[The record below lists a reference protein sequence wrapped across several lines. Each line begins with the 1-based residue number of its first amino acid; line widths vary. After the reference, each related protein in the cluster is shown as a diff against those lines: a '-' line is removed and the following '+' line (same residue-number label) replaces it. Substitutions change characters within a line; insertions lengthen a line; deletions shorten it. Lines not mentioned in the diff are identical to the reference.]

1 MLIFSEASKDK
12 IEIQFPGRESKT
24 NSENIFLSLSYF
36 YRFDNY
42 GIGVGT
48 KILLCNYIFGKH
60 QVRLGSNK
68 FYHMGRFIQRDRAKI
83 DLTRLVILLFRR
95 RPFDG
100 TLGITI

>member
-24 NSENIFLSLSYF
+24 NSENVFLSLSYF

-48 KILLCNYIFGKH
+48 KILLCNYIFGKTSSQTGVQQILSH
-60 QVRLGSNK
+60 GAVHSTRSSENRP
-68 FYHMGRFIQRDRAKI
+68 YSPCY
-83 DLTRLVILLFRR
+83 LTVS
-95 RPFDG
+95 
-100 TLGITI
+100 